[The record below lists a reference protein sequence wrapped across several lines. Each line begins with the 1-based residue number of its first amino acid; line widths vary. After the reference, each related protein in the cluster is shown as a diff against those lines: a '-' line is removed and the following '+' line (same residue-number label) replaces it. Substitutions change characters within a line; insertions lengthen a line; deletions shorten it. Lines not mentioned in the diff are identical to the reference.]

1 MFDKERSMEQILNEY
16 YENNAS
22 KLRKIVNAILQRFGG
37 LSDKDFDD
45 FYSLANE
52 VFVDVLKRYDE
63 SGQSFDTFLY
73 CCLCNKI
80 KTEMTKRNRERR
92 KADRMSVPI
101 DTPIGTDGKSTLADM
116 IASNID
122 IEKEVLDSVSDVEDE
137 IIERY
142 LASLS
147 KIQRKIIEMKMQ
159 DIEVIRI
166 KKVLNLTDKQY
177 SSHMRQAVQYEHIK
191 LLHIF

>member
-1 MFDKERSMEQILNEY
+1 MFSKEQSMEQILNEY
-16 YENNAS
+16 YKNNAS
-22 KLRKIVNAILQRFGG
+22 KLRNVVNAILQRFGG
-37 LSDKDFDD
+37 LCDKDFDD

-80 KTEMTKRNRERR
+80 KTEITRRNRERR

-101 DTPIGTDGKSTLADM
+101 DTPIGDDGKSTLADM

-122 IEKEVLDSVSDVEDE
+122 IEKEVLDGVSDVGDE

-147 KIQRKIIEMKMQ
+147 KIQRRIIEMKMQ
-159 DIEVIRI
+159 NIGVIRI
-166 KKVLNLTDKQY
+166 KKMLNLSDKQY
-177 SSHMRQAVQYEHIK
+177 SSYMKQAVQYEHIR

>member
-1 MFDKERSMEQILNEY
+1 MFSKERSMEQILNEY
-16 YENNAS
+16 YKNNAS
-22 KLRKIVNAILQRFGG
+22 KLRSVVNAILQRFGG
-37 LSDKDFDD
+37 LSDKDYDD

-80 KTEMTKRNRERR
+80 KTEITRRNRERR

-101 DTPIGTDGKSTLADM
+101 DTPIGDDGKSTLADM

-122 IEKEVLDSVSDVEDE
+122 IEKEVLDGVSDVEDE

-147 KIQRKIIEMKMQ
+147 KIQRRIIEMKM
-159 DIEVIRI
+159 ENVGVIRI
-166 KKVLNLTDKQY
+166 KKMLNLSNKQY
-177 SSHMRQAVQYEHIK
+177 SSHMKQAVQYEHIR

>member
-1 MFDKERSMEQILNEY
+1 MFSKERSMEQILNEY
-16 YENNAS
+16 YKNNAR
-22 KLRKIVNAILQRFGG
+22 KLRNVVNAILQRFGG

-63 SGQSFDTFLY
+63 SEQSFDTFLY

-80 KTEMTKRNRERR
+80 KTEITRRNRERR

-101 DTPIGTDGKSTLADM
+101 DTPIGDDGKSTLGDM

-122 IEKEVLDSVSDVEDE
+122 IEKEVLDGVSDVEDE

-147 KIQRKIIEMKMQ
+147 KIQRRIIEMKMQ
-159 DIEVIRI
+159 NIGVIRI
-166 KKVLNLTDKQY
+166 KKMLNLSDKQY
-177 SSHMRQAVQYEHIK
+177 SSHMKQVVQYEHIR
-191 LLHIF
+191 LLHIL